1 MKKICFLA
9 FLFLFLWGF
18 PGETHATSSSSHIEL
33 NGKDLSAGKGIQTQE
48 VKGNILVPLRLI
60 VEELGY
66 RVDWKA
72 KTGTVTIQDR
82 DHHLSLQ
89 VNQTIASVDGH
100 QMGLMVAPLLRD
112 GTTYVPLRFV
122 SEQTGLNVTWNSKL
136 KTVFLTSPPDSSG
149 SSGSSHGSSDS
160 GTQAITNTVT
170 DAEESTRAT
179 IDQISFMNH
188 QLAITVNGK
197 VSPKVTTLT
206 HADRI
211 VVDIPSS
218 RFSDEFQASLPL
230 DNTRQGAFP
239 VADDPD
245 VSQVRY
251 SLFSTSPAAVRIVV
265 DLNSSQSFHVLNAGD
280 GKIVIAL
287 DQKSDDTVGL
297 TSTAPVTSTIAPDTI
312 VPEPVISSD
321 GHAQG
326 IDVSHYN
333 GTIDWQQV
341 AAAGKT
347 FAFIKATEGTTYQDN
362 QFLANVQGARDASIL
377 VGAYHFLN
385 ATTTDGARQEAANFA
400 RALESAGGRLDLPPV
415 LDYEN
420 NPKGLSPAQISE
432 VAHAFLD
439 ETEKLTGRLPIVY
452 TGNVF
457 ASKFDP
463 TFSMYKLWVAR
474 YSTTQKPTAVPAW
487 DNWWAW
493 QYSSTGS
500 VPGIR
505 GNVDLDEFNGTIDE
519 LRSSLAGDTE

>member
-9 FLFLFLWGF
+9 FLFLFLWVF
-18 PGETHATSSSSHIEL
+18 PGETHATSSSSHIDL
-33 NGKDLSAGKGIQTQE
+33 DGKDISASKGTQIQE
-48 VKGNILVPLRLI
+48 IKGNVLVPLRLI

-66 RVDWKA
+66 KVNWES
-72 KTGTVTIQDR
+72 KTSTVTIQDR
-82 DHHLSLQ
+82 DHNLSLQ
-89 VNQTIASVDGH
+89 VNSPIASVDGH
-100 QMGLMVAPLLRD
+100 QMGLTVAPLLNG

-122 SEQTGLNVTWNSKL
+122 SEQTGLNVTWSSKL
-136 KTVFLTSPPDSSG
+136 KTVFLTSPPVSSG
-149 SSGSSHGSSDS
+149 SSESSHRSSAS
-160 GTQAITNTVT
+160 GTQAVTHTVT
-170 DAEESTRAT
+170 DAEESTSAT

-188 QLAITVNGK
+188 QLADGK
-197 VSPKVTTLT
+197 V
-206 HADRI
+206 
-211 VVDIPSS
+211 
-218 RFSDEFQASLPL
+218 
-230 DNTRQGAFP
+230 
-239 VADDPD
+239 
-245 VSQVRY
+245 
-251 SLFSTSPAAVRIVV
+251 
-265 DLNSSQSFHVLNAGD
+265 
-280 GKIVIAL
+280 VIAL
-287 DQKSDDTVGL
+287 DQESEETKGV
-297 TSTAPVTSTIAPDTI
+297 TSTEPVTSAIAPDTI

-333 GTIDWQQV
+333 GNIDWQQV

-362 QFLANVQGARDASIL
+362 QFLANVQGARDANIL

-400 RALESAGGRLDLPPV
+400 RAIESAGGRLDLPPV

-420 NPKGLSPAQISE
+420 NPKGLTPAQISE

-439 ETEKLTGRLPIVY
+439 EMEKLTGRLPIVY

-500 VPGIR
+500 VPGIP

-519 LRSSLAGDTE
+519 LRSSLAGDIE

>member
-9 FLFLFLWGF
+9 FLFLFLWVF

-33 NGKDLSAGKGIQTQE
+33 DGKDLSVAKGVQIQE
-48 VKGNILVPLRLI
+48 VKGNLLVPLRLI

-66 RVDWKA
+66 NVDWKA
-72 KTGTVTIQDR
+72 KTGTVTIQNR
-82 DHHLSLQ
+82 DHNLSLQ
-89 VNQTIASVDGH
+89 VNKPIASVDGH
-100 QMGLMVAPLLRD
+100 QMGLVVAPLLKG
-112 GTTYVPLRFV
+112 GTTYVPIRFV
-122 SEQTGLNVTWNSKL
+122 SEQTGLDVTWNSKL
-136 KTVFLTSPPDSSG
+136 KTVFLISPPVSSG
-149 SSGSSHGSSDS
+149 SSESSQRSSGS
-160 GTQAITNTVT
+160 GTQAVTNTVT
-170 DAEESTRAT
+170 DAEESTGAT

-211 VVDIPSS
+211 VVDIPNS
-218 RFSDEFQASLPL
+218 RFSEEFRSSQPL
-230 DNTRQGAFP
+230 VNAGQGAFP
-239 VADDPD
+239 VTDDPD

-251 SLFSTSPAAVRIVV
+251 SIFSTSPVAVRIVV
-265 DLNSSQSFHVLNAGD
+265 DLNSSQPFHVLNAGD
-280 GKIVIAL
+280 GKVVIAL
-287 DQKSDDTVGL
+287 DQKSEEAVGP
-297 TSTAPVTSTIAPDTI
+297 TSTEPVTSTIAPDTI

-333 GTIDWQQV
+333 GNIDWQQV

-362 QFLANVQGARDASIL
+362 QFLANVQGARDAKIL

-400 RALESAGGRLDLPPV
+400 RAIESAGGRLDLPPV

-420 NPKGLSPAQISE
+420 NPKGLTPAQISE

-487 DNWWAW
+487 NNWWAW

-505 GNVDLDEFNGTIDE
+505 GNVDLNEFNGTIDE
-519 LRSSLAGDTE
+519 LRSSLAGDIE

>member
-9 FLFLFLWGF
+9 LLFLFLWVF
-18 PGETHATSSSSHIEL
+18 PGQTYATSSSSHIEL
-33 NGKDLSAGKGIQTQE
+33 DGKDLSTAKGIQIQE
-48 VKGNILVPLRLI
+48 IQGSVLVPLRLI

-66 RVDWKA
+66 KVNWES
-72 KTGTVTIQDR
+72 KTSTVTIQDR
-82 DHHLSLQ
+82 DHNLSLQ
-89 VNQTIASVDGH
+89 VNNPIASVDGL
-100 QMGLMVAPLLRD
+100 QMGLTVAPMLKG

-122 SEQTGLNVTWNSKL
+122 SEQTGLDVAWSSKL
-136 KTVFLTSPPDSSG
+136 KTVFLTSPSVSSG
-149 SSGSSHGSSDS
+149 SSAALNQDS
-160 GTQAITNTVT
+160 
-170 DAEESTRAT
+170 EEALESAST
-179 IDQISFMNH
+179 
-188 QLAITVNGK
+188 
-197 VSPKVTTLT
+197 
-206 HADRI
+206 
-211 VVDIPSS
+211 
-218 RFSDEFQASLPL
+218 E
-230 DNTRQGAFP
+230 
-239 VADDPD
+239 
-245 VSQVRY
+245 
-251 SLFSTSPAAVRIVV
+251 
-265 DLNSSQSFHVLNAGD
+265 
-280 GKIVIAL
+280 
-287 DQKSDDTVGL
+287 
-297 TSTAPVTSTIAPDTI
+297 PVTSAIAPDPI

-333 GTIDWQQV
+333 GNIDWQQV

-347 FAFIKATEGTTYQDN
+347 FAFIKATEGITYQDN
-362 QFLANVQGARDASIL
+362 QFLANVQGARDANIL

-400 RALESAGGRLDLPPV
+400 RAIESAGGSLDLPPV
-415 LDYEN
+415 MDYEN
-420 NPKGLSPAQISE
+420 NPKGLTPAQISE

-505 GNVDLDEFNGTIDE
+505 GNVDLNEFNGTIDE
-519 LRSSLAGDTE
+519 LRSSLAGDIE

>member
-9 FLFLFLWGF
+9 FLFLFLWVF

-33 NGKDLSAGKGIQTQE
+33 DGKDLSTAKGIQIQE
-48 VKGNILVPLRLI
+48 IKGNVLVPLRLI

-66 RVDWKA
+66 KVNWEP
-72 KTGTVTIQDR
+72 KTSTVTIQDR
-82 DHHLSLQ
+82 DHNLSLQ
-89 VNQTIASVDGH
+89 VNSPIASVDGH
-100 QMGLMVAPLLRD
+100 QMGLMVAPLLKD

-122 SEQTGLNVTWNSKL
+122 SEQTGLDVTWSSKL
-136 KTVFLTSPPDSSG
+136 KTVFLTSPPVSSG
-149 SSGSSHGSSDS
+149 SSVSLNQDS
-160 GTQAITNTVT
+160 EETL
-170 DAEESTRAT
+170 EST
-179 IDQISFMNH
+179 
-188 QLAITVNGK
+188 
-197 VSPKVTTLT
+197 
-206 HADRI
+206 
-211 VVDIPSS
+211 
-218 RFSDEFQASLPL
+218 
-230 DNTRQGAFP
+230 
-239 VADDPD
+239 
-245 VSQVRY
+245 
-251 SLFSTSPAAVRIVV
+251 STE
-265 DLNSSQSFHVLNAGD
+265 
-280 GKIVIAL
+280 
-287 DQKSDDTVGL
+287 
-297 TSTAPVTSTIAPDTI
+297 PVTSTIAPDTI

-333 GTIDWQQV
+333 GNIDWQQV

-347 FAFIKATEGTTYQDN
+347 FAFIKATEGTAYQDN
-362 QFLANVQGARDASIL
+362 QFLANVQGARDANIL

-400 RALESAGGRLDLPPV
+400 RAIESAGGSLDLPPV
-415 LDYEN
+415 MDYEN
-420 NPKGLSPAQISE
+420 NPKGLTPSQISE

-463 TFSMYKLWVAR
+463 TLSMYKLWVAR

-505 GNVDLDEFNGTIDE
+505 GNVDLNEFNGTIDE
-519 LRSSLAGDTE
+519 LRSSLAGDN

>member
-18 PGETHATSSSSHIEL
+18 PGQTYATSSSSHIEL
-33 NGKDLSAGKGIQTQE
+33 DGKDLSTAKGIQIQE
-48 VKGNILVPLRLI
+48 IQGSVLVPLRLI

-66 RVDWKA
+66 KVNWES
-72 KTGTVTIQDR
+72 KTSTVTIQDR
-82 DHHLSLQ
+82 DHNLSLQ
-89 VNQTIASVDGH
+89 VNNPIASVDGL
-100 QMGLMVAPLLRD
+100 QMGLTVAPMLKG

-122 SEQTGLNVTWNSKL
+122 SEQTGLDVAWSSKL
-136 KTVFLTSPPDSSG
+136 KTVFLTSPP
-149 SSGSSHGSSDS
+149 
-160 GTQAITNTVT
+160 
-170 DAEESTRAT
+170 
-179 IDQISFMNH
+179 
-188 QLAITVNGK
+188 
-197 VSPKVTTLT
+197 
-206 HADRI
+206 
-211 VVDIPSS
+211 
-218 RFSDEFQASLPL
+218 
-230 DNTRQGAFP
+230 
-239 VADDPD
+239 
-245 VSQVRY
+245 
-251 SLFSTSPAAVRIVV
+251 
-265 DLNSSQSFHVLNAGD
+265 
-280 GKIVIAL
+280 VIF
-287 DQKSDDTVGL
+287 
-297 TSTAPVTSTIAPDTI
+297 
-312 VPEPVISSD
+312 SD

-333 GTIDWQQV
+333 GNIDWQQV

-347 FAFIKATEGTTYQDN
+347 FAFIKATEGITYQDN
-362 QFLANVQGARDASIL
+362 QFLANVQGARDANIL

-400 RALESAGGRLDLPPV
+400 RAIESAGGSLDLPPV
-415 LDYEN
+415 MDYEN
-420 NPKGLSPAQISE
+420 NPKGLTPAQISE

-505 GNVDLDEFNGTIDE
+505 GNVDLNEFNGTIDE
-519 LRSSLAGDTE
+519 LRSSLAGDIE

>member
-1 MKKICFLA
+1 MA
-9 FLFLFLWGF
+9 FLFLFLWVF

-33 NGKDLSAGKGIQTQE
+33 DGKDLSTAKGIQIQE
-48 VKGNILVPLRLI
+48 IKGNVLVPLRLI

-66 RVDWKA
+66 KVNWEP
-72 KTGTVTIQDR
+72 KTSTVTIQDR
-82 DHHLSLQ
+82 DHNLSLQ
-89 VNQTIASVDGH
+89 VNSPIASVDGH
-100 QMGLMVAPLLRD
+100 QMGLMVAPLLKD

-122 SEQTGLNVTWNSKL
+122 SEQTGLDVTWSSKL
-136 KTVFLTSPPDSSG
+136 KTVFLTSPPVSSG
-149 SSGSSHGSSDS
+149 SSVSLNQDS
-160 GTQAITNTVT
+160 EETL
-170 DAEESTRAT
+170 EST
-179 IDQISFMNH
+179 
-188 QLAITVNGK
+188 
-197 VSPKVTTLT
+197 
-206 HADRI
+206 
-211 VVDIPSS
+211 
-218 RFSDEFQASLPL
+218 
-230 DNTRQGAFP
+230 
-239 VADDPD
+239 
-245 VSQVRY
+245 
-251 SLFSTSPAAVRIVV
+251 STE
-265 DLNSSQSFHVLNAGD
+265 
-280 GKIVIAL
+280 
-287 DQKSDDTVGL
+287 
-297 TSTAPVTSTIAPDTI
+297 PVTSTIAPDTI

-333 GTIDWQQV
+333 GNIDWQQV

-347 FAFIKATEGTTYQDN
+347 FAFIKATEGTAYQDN
-362 QFLANVQGARDASIL
+362 QFLANVQGARDANIL

-400 RALESAGGRLDLPPV
+400 RAIESAGGSLDLPPV
-415 LDYEN
+415 MDYEN
-420 NPKGLSPAQISE
+420 NPKGLTPSQISE

-463 TFSMYKLWVAR
+463 TLSMYKLWVAR

-505 GNVDLDEFNGTIDE
+505 GNVDLNEFNGTIDE
-519 LRSSLAGDTE
+519 LRSSLAGDN